1 MLVPVL
7 VLLPPAGGPGIVL
20 RVGNVDRHSL
30 IGRDRV
36 WENLPSASVYALKI
50 GRTLFLCGCHL
61 ARIPEENH
69 KENAHHEGVG
79 GEDVPGLAPARHGG
93 VVHTGIHDRTG
104 GEGTYGSTEAVG
116 HQHKETLGGR
126 AYVLGCVIVDIE
138 GAGDVEEVEG
148 YSVNDA
154 AEYEKENSR
163 HTRVTKSEEAE
174 AEHPGEH

>member
-1 MLVPVL
+1 MRRAFVLLLQTVLIPYNVLNRGRMLVPVM

-69 KENAHHEGVG
+69 KENAHH
-79 GEDVPGLAPARHGG
+79 
-93 VVHTGIHDRTG
+93 
-104 GEGTYGSTEAVG
+104 
-116 HQHKETLGGR
+116 
-126 AYVLGCVIVDIE
+126 
-138 GAGDVEEVEG
+138 
-148 YSVNDA
+148 
-154 AEYEKENSR
+154 
-163 HTRVTKSEEAE
+163 
-174 AEHPGEH
+174 